1 MGNFAEVLTLIVCQ
15 NVNKIS
21 DKIGKTLETFN
32 NSLTAYSKAKDCTGV
47 ATISINPNK
56 SHRAVKISVNPR
68 IASSVNVSVKDDGS
82 SSQDC
87 QEKATDMKN
96 GKKKH
101 VTNFNTNIKVV

>member
-68 IASSVNVSVKDDGS
+68 ITSSVNVSVKDDGS